1 MRTPYF
7 TRAILLQK
15 SADKI
20 VKIKLHHHFLLPGY
34 AEEKRRMAMRSIAL
48 MLLSLFLSGC
58 QINPYTFQPDWTSPS
73 WFDAGKEDAMNG
85 LPVKDNQTLAD
96 SFNDPQVDRS
106 EYLRGYADGQKK
118 VCEEGFIYAW
128 GVAGKSFPASCD
140 TVENAAKLHESWQQG
155 MDESMRSS
163 RLN

>member
-1 MRTPYF
+1 
-7 TRAILLQK
+7 
-15 SADKI
+15 
-20 VKIKLHHHFLLPGY
+20 
-34 AEEKRRMAMRSIAL
+34 MRSIAL

-118 VCEEGFIYAW
+118 VCEERTRAPGTPR
-128 GVAGKSFPASCD
+128 GGRTQRGSGNPLGGDPA
-140 TVENAAKLHESWQQG
+140 AAI
-155 MDESMRSS
+155 
-163 RLN
+163 

>member
-1 MRTPYF
+1 LP
-7 TRAILLQK
+7 I
-15 SADKI
+15 SAGKN
-20 VKIKLHHHFLLPGY
+20 VKIKLHTSYHLPGY

-48 MLLSLFLSGC
+48 VLLSLLLSGC

-96 SFNDPQVDRS
+96 SFNDPHVDRS
-106 EYLRGYADGQKK
+106 EYLRGYVDGQKK
-118 VCEEGFIYAW
+118 VCEEGFIHAW
-128 GVAGKSFPASCD
+128 GLAGKSFPASCD
-140 TVENAAKLHESWQQG
+140 TVENAAKLHTAWQQG

>member
-1 MRTPYF
+1 
-7 TRAILLQK
+7 LQK
-15 SADKI
+15 EADKI
-20 VKIKLHHHFLLPGY
+20 VKIKSHTVSLQPGY
-34 AEEKRRMAMRSIAL
+34 AEEKRRMAMRSIAPA
-48 MLLSLFLSGC
+48 LLALFLTGC

-96 SFNDPQVDRS
+96 SFNDTHVDRS

-118 VCEEGFIYAW
+118 VCEEGFIHAW
-128 GVAGKSFPASCD
+128 GLAGKSFPASCD
-140 TVENAAKLHESWQQG
+140 TAENAAKLRTSWQKG
-155 MDESMRSS
+155 MDESLRSS

>member
-1 MRTPYF
+1 
-7 TRAILLQK
+7 
-15 SADKI
+15 
-20 VKIKLHHHFLLPGY
+20 
-34 AEEKRRMAMRSIAL
+34 MRSIAL
-48 MLLSLFLSGC
+48 TLLSLFLTGY

-96 SFNDPQVDRS
+96 SFNDTHVDRS
-106 EYLRGYADGQKK
+106 EYLRGYADGQKR
-118 VCEEGFIYAW
+118 VCEEGFIHAW
-128 GVAGKSFPASCD
+128 GLAGKSFPASCD
-140 TVENAAKLHESWQQG
+140 TVENATKLRASWQKG

>member
-1 MRTPYF
+1 
-7 TRAILLQK
+7 
-15 SADKI
+15 
-20 VKIKLHHHFLLPGY
+20 
-34 AEEKRRMAMRSIAL
+34 MRSIAL
-48 MLLSLFLSGC
+48 ALFLTGC

-96 SFNDPQVDRS
+96 SFNDTHVDHS

-118 VCEEGFIYAW
+118 VCEEGFIHAW
-128 GVAGKSFPASCD
+128 GLAGKSFPASCD
-140 TVENAAKLHESWQQG
+140 TAENAAKLRASWQQG